1 MYGAIIGDIAG
12 SKYEFI
18 SYKKYPK
25 TIMDNDCFYTD
36 DTVMTVA
43 IADAL
48 INDKD
53 IVKTVKDYG
62 RRYPDKGY
70 GLMTKRW
77 IADDNSVSYFS
88 CGNGSAMRVSAAAY
102 RCDSMSEVIDMAT
115 KTAIITHNHPEGIK
129 GAQAIAAA
137 IFMARMNYIKNDI
150 KVFIENTFDYN
161 LNFTLNEIRPEYKF
175 DATCQGTV
183 PVAIVAFLESNN
195 FEDAIKLAIS
205 LGGDADTLAAITGSI
220 AEAYYGIP
228 DELII
233 KARKF
238 LPEEFIS
245 VIEKY

>member
-53 IVKTVKDYG
+53 IAKTVKDYG
-62 RRYPDKGY
+62 RRYPDKEY

-77 IADDNSVSYFS
+77 IAGDNSVSYFS